1 MNFGNWIFQSQNSQF
16 RAKLFLTRDCLLD
29 ELLLRFLT
37 SVSSEV
43 FGPDSSDDFDPD
55 LSEDFEPDF
64 LVVPARL
71 FS

>member
-1 MNFGNWIFQSQNSQF
+1 M
-16 RAKLFLTRDCLLD
+16 
-29 ELLLRFLT
+29 
-37 SVSSEV
+37 SSEV

-55 LSEDFEPDF
+55 LSEDFEPDL

>member
-1 MNFGNWIFQSQNSQF
+1 M
-16 RAKLFLTRDCLLD
+16 TRGCLL
-29 ELLLRFLT
+29 EVLLLRFLT

>member
-1 MNFGNWIFQSQNSQF
+1 M
-16 RAKLFLTRDCLLD
+16 
-29 ELLLRFLT
+29 
-37 SVSSEV
+37 SSEV